1 MGNFKVINILIAT
14 RTGSTEGH
22 LLGQIYNKHK
32 V

>member
-14 RTGSTEGH
+14 STGSIEGH
-22 LLGQIYNKHK
+22 LLGQIYKHK